1 VIEGVTPCPGTAE
14 IERLAS
20 GNARD
25 DIFASHVATCDAC
38 RERLQQA
45 KDDAAFLGRVRQ
57 LAGRDAS
64 IDGTPRLSG
73 YKVLGVVSSGGQGVV
88 YRAVQESTSRTV
100 AIKTLMDGRVASAR
114 QRARAEREAEIAAGL
129 RHPNIVT
136 VFESRTLPDGRI
148 AVVME
153 FINGAPFDTW
163 PVPGQT
169 PADRLRALLRAFATV
184 CGAVHHAHL
193 NGVIHRD
200 LKPDNI
206 LITPEG
212 RPVVVD
218 FGIAKTGGLPST
230 LTGEFAGTPAYASPE
245 QVTGHPDDVDA
256 LTDVYSLGVVL
267 YRLIC
272 KASPYELNGSIFDIA
287 QTITHTEPD
296 PPRRHAPAIHPD
308 LEAII
313 IRALRKEKNRRYQSA
328 ASLGRDIERFLADQP
343 VEARSGSGWYLLR
356 KAVLMNRRRLTGLV
370 AASVLMV
377 GAAGAVAWSLSAA
390 AQSRQQADVERQLA
404 KAESIRARAVTEFL
418 REALPREDPTR
429 PDVKRM
435 VSAGLGH
442 LYSRLETNEFTDEPE
457 LDQALRRL
465 WGSVYTGF
473 GGNRAA
479 ALVEFAEVSLRNG
492 LVRLRMLHGQEHADI
507 AASLHELAGVL
518 LVRHRIEEAR
528 RFARD
533 AMEMRSR
540 LLGPQD
546 PRTTESRALFARILY
561 AGRDYQQA
569 LQEAD
574 GALASVAS
582 LSRSGVVSNADTDL
596 LEAAMLSLKARIVTE
611 TKAPDSIFPDVGT
624 IVRTALTNRLRHLP
638 IDDAEILASLED
650 IAMLSRLGT
659 ISDVTTLA
667 EKIWHKD
674 SQPLAASLAAD
685 IAVLSQPEVLQDSGP
700 LISGRTDALGR
711 MIELHT
717 ALLGEDEPS
726 LIGALMTKV
735 HAAATEYRAQ
745 EREEAATRAADLL
758 AKRFGEHDLSVL
770 ACLQE
775 ASTVAF
781 YRGRPERSI
790 ELQERACAV
799 WDSLPVDV
807 KDPCLAANA
816 RRLLAL
822 ATVQI
827 STSDD
832 ALALADRAITECTS
846 AFGPRH
852 HVTALALAARA
863 YLKAE
868 RNDLKGADEDST
880 LAARLA
886 EEFSRTIS
894 IDQLCH
900 LRFVRGYVLCKLGEP
915 TRGKELIQWSLTT
928 LYQHADPAFIWR
940 KKAEQLLPPASAASP
955 PSSPS
960 AHSAS
965 HLP

>member
-1 VIEGVTPCPGTAE
+1 MPCPGTAE
-14 IERLAS
+14 IERLAAGS
-20 GNARD
+20 THD
-25 DIFASHVATCDAC
+25 ESLASHVATCETC
-38 RERLQQA
+38 KERLQQA

-57 LAGRDAS
+57 LAGRDAT
-64 IDGTPRLSG
+64 IDGTPRISG
-73 YKVLGVVSSGGQGVV
+73 YKTLGVVSSGGQGVV

-153 FINGAPFDTW
+153 FVNGAPFDTW
-163 PVPGQT
+163 PAPGQT
-169 PADRLRALLRAFATV
+169 PADRQRALLRAFATV

-272 KASPYELNGSIFDIA
+272 KASPYELNGSIFDMA

-296 PPRRHAPAIHPD
+296 PPRRYAPAIHPD

-313 IRALRKEKNRRYQSA
+313 LRALRKEKNRRYQSA

-356 KAVLMNRRRLTGLV
+356 KAVLMNRRRLSGLI
-370 AASVLMV
+370 AASVLV
-377 GAAGAVAWSLSAA
+377 LGAAGAVMWSISSS
-390 AQSRQQADVERQLA
+390 AQSKHQAEIERQLA

-418 REALPREDPTR
+418 REALPREDPSR

-442 LYSRLETNEFTDEPE
+442 LYTRLETNEFTDEPE

-492 LVRLRMLHGQEHADI
+492 LVRLRMQHGKEHAEI

-518 LVRHRIEEAR
+518 LVRHRIEESR

-533 AMEMRSR
+533 AMEMRSK

-546 PRTTESRALFARILY
+546 ARTTESRALFARILH
-561 AGRDYQQA
+561 ADGENEQA

-574 GALASVAS
+574 GALAAIAS
-582 LSRSGVVSNADTDL
+582 LSKSGVVPSSDADL
-596 LEAAMLSLKARIVTE
+596 LEASMLSLKARIVT
-611 TKAPDSIFPDVGT
+611 KAGTPDSMYPDVPT
-624 IVRTALTNRLRHLP
+624 IVRTALTNRLKHLP
-638 IDDAEILASLED
+638 IDDAEVLASIED
-650 IAMLSRLGT
+650 VAALAKLGVNGEV
-659 ISDVTTLA
+659 ITLA

-674 SQPLAASLAAD
+674 GQTLPASLAAD
-685 IAVLSQPEVLQDSGP
+685 ITVLSQPEVLQESGP

-711 MIELHT
+711 MIQLHT

-726 LIGALMTKV
+726 LIGALMSQV

-745 EREEAATRAADLL
+745 EREAAATRAADLL

-790 ELQERACAV
+790 ELQTRACAV
-799 WDSLPVDV
+799 WDSMTDDV
-807 KDPCLAANA
+807 KDACLAANA

-822 ATVQI
+822 ATVQV

-846 AFGPRH
+846 AFGARH

-880 LAARLA
+880 LSARLA
-886 EEFSRTIS
+886 EEFKNTIS

-900 LRFVRGYVLCKLGEP
+900 LRFVRGYVLCRLGE
-915 TRGKELIQWSLTT
+915 TARGKELVQWSMTT
-928 LYQHADPAFIWR
+928 LYQHADPDFVWR
-940 KKAEQLLPPASAASP
+940 KKAEQLLPPASATSAASPSSP
-955 PSSPS
+955 PS
-960 AHSAS
+960 AS
-965 HLP
+965 NLP